1 MPALKGEK
9 TEPVLCLWISL
20 FMTEQKKKTI
30 LFQAVFYAFVN
41 QTRLGKG
48 KIQPACRKVPTDMLE
63 ILAPAEG
70 LANVSPT

>member
-9 TEPVLCLWISL
+9 AEAVLCLWISL
-20 FMTEQKKKTI
+20 FMTEQKNI

-41 QTRLGKG
+41 KTRLGKG
-48 KIQPACRKVPTDMLE
+48 KIQSACRKVPTDMLE